1 MKKLLLPASISLFA
15 LTAAI
20 PLTASAD
27 YSVTDE
33 VRVLQGFQA
42 GGGSDA
48 LAQITQPFLRDIL
61 GVNFVN
67 QYIPGAAG
75 AIAWTRLGNQSPK
88 DGSVISITNTPML
101 MTNYIIND
109 AVSYNI
115 DQLTP
120 IANVVT
126 DPGVIVV
133 HPDSPYQTVED
144 LLQAAEEN
152 PGRITIGN
160 SGVGGDDYFSTIM
173 VENATG
179 VKFEKVPFAGDGPS
193 ATAAMGDQIDASFN
207 NVGIVYGHITAGSLR
222 PLAVFSEERL
232 PMLPDTPTL
241 KEIGYDVVN
250 GSSRGYSAPAGIP
263 DQARDELIAAFEE
276 LATNEEFLALAEE
289 RAFYID
295 IITGDDYME
304 MMKRMEETF
313 IEIWANIEDDA

>member
-1 MKKLLLPASISLFA
+1 MKIKLLSISLF
-15 LTAAI
+15 TAITTVSVA
-20 PLTASAD
+20 AHAE

-48 LAQITQPFLRDIL
+48 LAQLAHPYLREIL
-61 GVNFVN
+61 GVNFIN
-67 QYIPGAAG
+67 EYIPGATG
-75 AIAWTRLGNQSPK
+75 AIAWTRLSHQSPK

-109 AVSYNI
+109 SISYSI

-144 LLQAAEEN
+144 LLAAAQET

-173 VENATG
+173 VEQAAG
-179 VKFEKVPFAGDGPS
+179 ISFEKIPFAGDGPS
-193 ATAAMGDQIDASFN
+193 ATAAMGGQIDASFN
-207 NVGIVYGHITAGSLR
+207 NVGIVYGHLKANSLR
-222 PLAVFSEERL
+222 PLAVFAEERL
-232 PMLPDTPTL
+232 PMLPDVPTL
-241 KEIGYDVVN
+241 KEVGYDVVN

-276 LATNEEFLALAEE
+276 LATNEEFLQSAEE

-295 IITGDDYME
+295 IVTGDDYME
-304 MMKRMEETF
+304 MMKNMEVAFTD
-313 IEIWANIEDDA
+313 IWAELDEND

>member
-1 MKKLLLPASISLFA
+1 MKTKLLSISILV
-15 LTAAI
+15 AAAAV
-20 PLTASAD
+20 PLAVHAE

-33 VRVLQGFQA
+33 IRVLQGFQA

-48 LAQITQPFLRDIL
+48 LAQLAHPYLREIL
-61 GVNFVN
+61 GVNFIN
-67 QYIPGAAG
+67 EYIPGATG
-75 AIAWTRLGNQSPK
+75 AIAWTRLTHQSPN

-109 AVSYNI
+109 SISYNI

-133 HPDSPYQTVED
+133 HPDSPYQTIEE
-144 LLQAAEEN
+144 LLAAAEET

-160 SGVGGDDYFSTIM
+160 SGIGGDDYFSTIM
-173 VENATG
+173 VENASG
-179 VKFEKVPFAGDGPS
+179 LSFEKIPFAGDGPS
-193 ATAAMGDQIDASFN
+193 ATAAMGGQIDASFN
-207 NVGIVYGHITAGSLR
+207 NVGIVYGHLQADSLR
-222 PLAVFSEERL
+222 ALAVLSAERL
-232 PMLPDTPTL
+232 PMLPDVPTL
-241 KEIGYDVVN
+241 REIGYDVVN

-276 LATNEEFLALAEE
+276 LATNEEFLQRAEE

-295 IITGDDYME
+295 IVTGDDYME
-304 MMKRMEETF
+304 MMKNMEESF
-313 IEIWANIEDDA
+313 SAIWDELDEDAE

>member
-1 MKKLLLPASISLFA
+1 MKKILLPASLSMFA
-15 LTAAI
+15 ITALI
-20 PLTASAD
+20 PLSASAD

-33 VRVLQGFQA
+33 IKVLQGFQA

-48 LAQITQPFLRDIL
+48 LAQLAHPYLREIL
-61 GVNFVN
+61 GVSFVN
-67 QYIPGAAG
+67 EYIPGAAG
-75 AIAWTRLGNQSPK
+75 AIAWNRLANQSPK

-101 MTNYIIND
+101 MTNYIINA

-115 DQLTP
+115 DQFTP

-133 HPDSPYQTVED
+133 PPDSPYQTVED
-144 LLQAAEEN
+144 LFQAAEEN

-173 VENATG
+173 VENAVG
-179 VKFEKVPFAGDGPS
+179 VKFEKVPFSGDGPS
-193 ATAAMGDQIDASFN
+193 ATAAMGGQIDASFN
-207 NVGIVYGHITAGSLR
+207 NVGIVYGHIKAESLR
-222 PLAVFSEERL
+222 PLAVFAEDRL
-232 PMLPDTPTL
+232 PMLPDVPTL
-241 KEIGYDVVN
+241 KEMGYEVVN

-276 LATNEEFLALAEE
+276 LATNEEFLRAAEE

-295 IITGDDYME
+295 IVTGDGYMD

-313 IEIWANIEDDA
+313 IDIWAEVQDDA

>member
-1 MKKLLLPASISLFA
+1 MKIKMFAISL
-15 LTAAI
+15 LTAVTAA
-20 PLTASAD
+20 PLAAHAD

-33 VRVLQGFQA
+33 IRVLQGFQA

-48 LAQITQPFLRDIL
+48 LAQLAHPYLREIL
-61 GVNFVN
+61 GVNFIN
-67 QYIPGAAG
+67 EYIPGATG
-75 AIAWTRLGNQSPK
+75 AIAWTRLAHQSPK
-88 DGSVISITNTPML
+88 DGAVISITNTPML

-109 AVSYNI
+109 SITYNI

-144 LLQAAEEN
+144 LFAAAKET

-173 VENATG
+173 VEKATG
-179 VKFEKVPFAGDGPS
+179 LSFEKIPFAGDGPS
-193 ATAAMGDQIDASFN
+193 ATAAMGGQIDASFN
-207 NVGIVYGHITAGSLR
+207 NVGIVYGHLQADSLR
-222 PLAVFSEERL
+222 PLAVFAEERL
-232 PMLPDTPTL
+232 PMLPDVPTL

-276 LATNEEFLALAEE
+276 LATHEEFLQRAEE

-295 IITGDDYME
+295 IVTGDDYMD
-304 MMKRMEETF
+304 MMKTMEETF
-313 IEIWANIEDDA
+313 TGIWSEMDEEV